1 MKNTNLYLIKENE
14 REQYMDRI
22 DALDKVK
29 KLKMLGDKKHTSI
42 KFLSEYFRDESTY
55 INYIHPQK

>member
-1 MKNTNLYLIKENE
+1 MKNTNLYLIKESE

-29 KLKMLGDKKHTSI
+29 KLKMLGDKKHTS
-42 KFLSEYFRDESTY
+42 
-55 INYIHPQK
+55 YIHPQK